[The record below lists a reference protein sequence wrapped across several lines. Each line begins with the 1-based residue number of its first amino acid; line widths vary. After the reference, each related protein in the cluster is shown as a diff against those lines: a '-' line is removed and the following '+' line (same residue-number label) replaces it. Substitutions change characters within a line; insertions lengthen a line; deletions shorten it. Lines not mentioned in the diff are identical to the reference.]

1 MLQWYTVH
9 WDIFLI
15 STWSNFMKNPV
26 TSQGLITCS
35 TKPHT
40 SVNFL
45 TLNIAVQFLDKL
57 HQDISKVTGIL
68 QTLSVLFKMGIY
80 KSMHVKLW
88 TRHWIPF
95 LDKMLQ
101 IELNRFYTTS
111 EYLHTDITKMPLY
124 FLLNFAIL

>member
-1 MLQWYTVH
+1 M
-9 WDIFLI
+9 
-15 STWSNFMKNPV
+15 
-26 TSQGLITCS
+26 
-35 TKPHT
+35 
-40 SVNFL
+40 NFL
-45 TLNIAVQFLDKL
+45 TLNIAVQFIHKL

-95 LDKMLQ
+95 LDSMLQ

-111 EYLHTDITKMPLY
+111 VYLHTDITKMPLY
-124 FLLNFAIL
+124 FLLNLQFCSPSIDQEVRVCNWMNMILYKMGSLVCDITCLALNCLCLNR